1 MDSAFV
7 LPSKLRLFLACL
19 VVSTLSAC
27 AISPGNVSFSGRE
40 QSDVKLPVQKGEEIA
55 PENVKVKPITAELII
70 EMFNAA
76 RPSRAVGSAAN
87 ELPAQ
92 ASRIDPATQTL
103 NYRLGPGDII
113 SIIVWDH
120 PELTTPAGTFRTAEQ
135 AGTVVA
141 EDGTIFYPYVGV
153 IKVAGK
159 TTREV
164 RDLLANKLAKFI

>member
-27 AISPGNVSFSGRE
+27 AISPGNTSFSGRE

-76 RPSRAVGSAAN
+76 RPLTCGRQHRQRAASA
-87 ELPAQ
+87 
-92 ASRIDPATQTL
+92 S
-103 NYRLGPGDII
+103 
-113 SIIVWDH
+113 
-120 PELTTPAGTFRTAEQ
+120 
-135 AGTVVA
+135 
-141 EDGTIFYPYVGV
+141 
-153 IKVAGK
+153 
-159 TTREV
+159 
-164 RDLLANKLAKFI
+164 LAD

>member
-1 MDSAFV
+1 
-7 LPSKLRLFLACL
+7 
-19 VVSTLSAC
+19 
-27 AISPGNVSFSGRE
+27 
-40 QSDVKLPVQKGEEIA
+40 
-55 PENVKVKPITAELII
+55 
-70 EMFNAA
+70 MFNAA
-76 RPSRAVGSAAN
+76 RPSRAVGSTAN
-87 ELPAQ
+87 AQPAQ
-92 ASRIDPATQTL
+92 ASQIDPATQAL
-103 NYRLGPGDII
+103 NYKLGPGDIL

-164 RDLLANKLAKFI
+164 RDLLANKLAKFIEKVQIDVRMAMFLSLIHI